1 MDKRGF
7 RPNPPMP
14 TNLFQDRRV
23 MAGLLVEI
31 ASLAEKA
38 PEPVRLME
46 VCGTHTMTIH
56 RHGLKDLLRRAGV
69 EMISGPGCPVCI
81 TPDGFHEAAIR
92 LVTERENTVL
102 ATFGDMT
109 RVPTK
114 IGSLQTAVPARGSA
128 VKVVY
133 SPEEALEAARRNP
146 GKEVVFF
153 GAGFETTIPGIV
165 LTAGRALAEN
175 LPNFAVLTAF
185 WLIPPP
191 LRAILSSG
199 EIRISGFLYPGHV
212 SAIIGSRPYEFVARE
227 FGLPGAITGFEPG
240 DILLGVRA
248 VLEQIRDGRPRVG
261 NAYPRVVR
269 ADGNPMA
276 RDVMA
281 KYLEPFDAVWRG
293 LGRIP
298 QSGLRFKPSFAAADA
313 AVKFGLGPA
322 EDDTDSPGCRC
333 GEVLRGV
340 LAPPQCGLF
349 GRACSPEAPRGPC
362 MVSFE
367 GACFV
372 YYKYRGPAAAPRRKK

>member
-1 MDKRGF
+1 
-7 RPNPPMP
+7 
-14 TNLFQDRRV
+14 

-31 ASLAEKA
+31 ASLAEKV
-38 PEPVRLME
+38 PGPVRLME

-92 LVTERENTVL
+92 LVGERDNTIL

-114 IGSLQTAVPARGSA
+114 YGSLQSTVPARGSA
-128 VKVVY
+128 VKIVY

-146 GKEVVFF
+146 EKNVVFF

-165 LTAGRALAEN
+165 LTAGKALAEGRT
-175 LPNFAVLTAF
+175 NFSVLAAL

-191 LRAILSSG
+191 LRAILALG
-199 EIRISGFLYPGHV
+199 DVRISGFLYPGHV
-212 SAIIGSRPYEFVARE
+212 SAVIGSRPYEFVARE
-227 FGLPGAITGFEPG
+227 FGLPGAIAGFEPG
-240 DILLGVRA
+240 DVLLGVRA
-248 VLEQIRDGRPRVG
+248 VLEQIRDGRPRVE

-269 ADGNPMA
+269 ADGNPAA
-276 RDVMA
+276 REVMRR
-281 KYLEPFDAVWRG
+281 YLEPFDATWRG

-298 QSGLRFKPSFAAADA
+298 QSGLRFKSALAEVDA
-313 AVKFGLGPA
+313 GIKFGLKPS
-322 EDDTDSPGCRC
+322 EDASDPPGCRC

-340 LAPPQCGLF
+340 LAPTQCRLF
-349 GRACSPEAPRGPC
+349 GRTCTPESPRGPC

-372 YYKYRGPAAAPRRKK
+372 HHKYRGPAAARPRKKGAHG

>member
-1 MDKRGF
+1 
-7 RPNPPMP
+7 MP
-14 TNLFQDRRV
+14 INLYQDRRV

-38 PEPVRLME
+38 PGPVRLME

-56 RHGLKDLLRRAGV
+56 RYGLKDLLKRSGV

-92 LVTERENTVL
+92 LVAERENTIL

-114 IGSLQTAVPARGSA
+114 SGSLQTAVPARGSA
-128 VKVVY
+128 VKIVY

-146 GKEVVFF
+146 EKNVVFF

-165 LTAGRALAEN
+165 LTAGKALAEGRA
-175 LPNFAVLTAF
+175 NFSVLTAF
-185 WLIPPP
+185 WIIPPP

-199 EIRISGFLYPGHV
+199 DIRVSGFLYPGHV
-212 SAIIGSRPYEFVARE
+212 SAIIGSQPYEFVARE
-227 FGLPGAITGFEPG
+227 FGLAGAITGFEPG

-248 VLEQIRDGRPRVG
+248 VLEQIRDGHPRVE

-269 ADGNPMA
+269 ADGNPAA
-276 RDVMA
+276 REVMN
-281 KYLEPFDAVWRG
+281 KCLEPFDAVWRG

-298 QSGLRFKPSFAAADA
+298 KSGLRFKPAFSGADA
-313 AVKFGLGPA
+313 SVKFGLSPV
-322 EDDTDSPGCRC
+322 EDESDAPGCRC

-349 GRACSPEAPRGPC
+349 GRSCAPEAPRGPC

-372 YYKYRGPAAAPRRKK
+372 HYKYRGPGAGRPRKKGAHG

>member
-1 MDKRGF
+1 
-7 RPNPPMP
+7 
-14 TNLFQDRRV
+14 

-31 ASLAEKA
+31 ASLAEKV
-38 PEPVRLME
+38 PGPVRLME

-56 RHGLKDLLRRAGV
+56 RHGLKDLLGRAGV

-92 LVTERENTVL
+92 LVSERENTIL

-114 IGSLQTAVPARGSA
+114 SGSLQTAVPARGSA
-128 VKVVY
+128 VKIVY

-146 GKEVVFF
+146 EKNVVFF

-165 LTAGRALAEN
+165 LTAGKALAEGRT
-175 LPNFAVLTAF
+175 NFSVLTAF

-199 EIRISGFLYPGHV
+199 DVRVSGFLYPGHV
-212 SAIIGSRPYEFVARE
+212 SAIVGSQPFEFVARE
-227 FGLPGAITGFEPG
+227 FGLAGAITGFEPG

-248 VLEQIRDGRPRVG
+248 VLEQVRDGHPRVE

-269 ADGNPMA
+269 PDGNPAA
-276 RDVMA
+276 REAMN

-298 QSGLRFKPSFAAADA
+298 KSGLRFKPAFAGADA
-313 AVKFGLGPA
+313 AVKFGLNPA
-322 EDDTDSPGCRC
+322 EDAADSPGCRC

-340 LAPPQCGLF
+340 LAPPQCGLL
-349 GRACSPEAPRGPC
+349 GRDCTPEAPRGPC

-372 YYKYRGPAAAPRRKK
+372 HYKYRGPDAVRPGRKKGSHG